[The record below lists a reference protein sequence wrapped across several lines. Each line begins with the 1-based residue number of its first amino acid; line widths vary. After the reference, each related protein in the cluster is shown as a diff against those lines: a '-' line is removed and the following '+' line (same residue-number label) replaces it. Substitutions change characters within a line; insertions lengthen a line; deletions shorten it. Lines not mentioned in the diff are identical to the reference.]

1 MNGLIAWFARNP
13 VAANLLML
21 VILAVGLW
29 STFEVVKLEVFPEF
43 ERDTVSVSFTYP
55 GATPEEVEQS
65 VLIRAEEAIADLP
78 GIAEIVSTAN
88 EGRGLVRVEVD
99 KGFEPRDLLDDIKN
113 RIDAIDT
120 FPEDVE
126 RPGYQVD
133 LFRREVISVV
143 VYGDLPE
150 LELRRL
156 GEQVRDDLTGLPEVS
171 QADLVGV
178 RAFEMTVEVD
188 PFVLEKY
195 GLSLEEVAAAIRAHN
210 RDLPAGS
217 VKTGA
222 GDIQLRSM
230 GQVYDA
236 DKLAA
241 IPLRSKRDGGTLR
254 LGEIATIRDGFD
266 EEPLAALFNGHPAAL
281 IEVYRVGNQSALE
294 VGRQVRDYVSQAK
307 NRLPDGVQID
317 YWRDR
322 SRIVKLRLNTLLT
335 NAVQGG
341 ILIFLTLALFLRFS
355 IAFWVAAGIPVS
367 FMGALLLMPVF
378 GASLN
383 LVTLFAFILVLG
395 MVVDDAIVTGESI
408 YTHLRRKGETVDS
421 VIRGA
426 QEVAVPVTFG
436 LLTTA
441 AAFLPLWFMEGR
453 RGPIFAQIPLVV
465 IPVLAFSWI
474 ESKLILPAH
483 LRHVHLRRESAG
495 PIIRLQRRVAEVLE
509 RGIEKLYRPI
519 LERCLAQRYLT
530 FALFTVG
537 VGLLACLP
545 LSGRYGYTF
554 LPRIQSE
561 IARATLVMPPG
572 TSAEVT
578 RRHLER
584 MAQAARRLQ
593 QRYMEPDGS
602 GSVIR
607 HMLVSVG
614 WASGTATGVRGN
626 PEVGRVTLEMIPPE
640 ERQLKISTR
649 KLVAEWRREIG
660 PIPGVKE
667 LTFRAEIG
675 RSSDPLDI
683 QLRGSDDEGLR
694 QVVAQLKERLAGYQG
709 VFDVLDSFDDGKQE
723 IRVRLK
729 PGAEALGLT
738 ATDLGRQLR
747 GAFHG
752 IEAQRLQRGR
762 DDVAIMVRY
771 PRAERGRLATL
782 ERMLVR
788 TPGGQRVPLAQVAE
802 LDFTRGY
809 SSIRRVD
816 RHRAVDVT
824 ADIDKDRVDLNR
836 IGEELR
842 VYLDK
847 VVAGHPGIRYSLE
860 GELREQRESLG
871 SLFYGVLFV
880 LFSIYALLA
889 IPFRSYLQPL
899 MVMLVIPY
907 SIGGAIL
914 GHMLLGMQFSFM
926 SLLGILALSGV
937 VINDS
942 LVLVDFI
949 NRRRREGVPLVEAVR
964 TAGVAR
970 FRPILLTSL
979 TTFMGLLPLLLE
991 TSTQAQFL
999 IPMAVSLGFG
1009 ILFGTFLSLLLVPA
1023 GYVILEDFIRLLG
1036 RGEQWEEF
1044 PEQAGS
1050 GEPN

>member
-1 MNGLIAWFARNP
+1 
-13 VAANLLML
+13 
-21 VILAVGLW
+21 
-29 STFEVVKLEVFPEF
+29 
-43 ERDTVSVSFTYP
+43 
-55 GATPEEVEQS
+55 
-65 VLIRAEEAIADLP
+65 
-78 GIAEIVSTAN
+78 
-88 EGRGLVRVEVD
+88 
-99 KGFEPRDLLDDIKN
+99 
-113 RIDAIDT
+113 
-120 FPEDVE
+120 
-126 RPGYQVD
+126 
-133 LFRREVISVV
+133 
-143 VYGDLPE
+143 
-150 LELRRL
+150 
-156 GEQVRDDLTGLPEVS
+156 
-171 QADLVGV
+171 
-178 RAFEMTVEVD
+178 
-188 PFVLEKY
+188 
-195 GLSLEEVAAAIRAHN
+195 
-210 RDLPAGS
+210 
-217 VKTGA
+217 
-222 GDIQLRSM
+222 
-230 GQVYDA
+230 
-236 DKLAA
+236 
-241 IPLRSKRDGGTLR
+241 
-254 LGEIATIRDGFD
+254 
-266 EEPLAALFNGHPAAL
+266 
-281 IEVYRVGNQSALE
+281 
-294 VGRQVRDYVSQAK
+294 
-307 NRLPDGVQID
+307 
-317 YWRDR
+317 
-322 SRIVKLRLNTLLT
+322 
-335 NAVQGG
+335 
-341 ILIFLTLALFLRFS
+341 
-355 IAFWVAAGIPVS
+355 
-367 FMGALLLMPVF
+367 
-378 GASLN
+378 
-383 LVTLFAFILVLG
+383 
-395 MVVDDAIVTGESI
+395 
-408 YTHLRRKGETVDS
+408 
-421 VIRGA
+421 
-426 QEVAVPVTFG
+426 
-436 LLTTA
+436 
-441 AAFLPLWFMEGR
+441 
-453 RGPIFAQIPLVV
+453 
-465 IPVLAFSWI
+465 
-474 ESKLILPAH
+474 
-483 LRHVHLRRESAG
+483 
-495 PIIRLQRRVAEVLE
+495 
-509 RGIEKLYRPI
+509 
-519 LERCLAQRYLT
+519 
-530 FALFTVG
+530 
-537 VGLLACLP
+537 
-545 LSGRYGYTF
+545 
-554 LPRIQSE
+554 
-561 IARATLVMPPG
+561 
-572 TSAEVT
+572 
-578 RRHLER
+578 
-584 MAQAARRLQ
+584 
-593 QRYMEPDGS
+593 
-602 GSVIR
+602 
-607 HMLVSVG
+607 
-614 WASGTATGVRGN
+614 
-626 PEVGRVTLEMIPPE
+626 
-640 ERQLKISTR
+640 
-649 KLVAEWRREIG
+649 
-660 PIPGVKE
+660 
-667 LTFRAEIG
+667 TFRAEIG

-802 LDFTRGY
+802 LKFTRGY

-847 VVAGHPGIRYSLE
+847 VVADHPGIRYSLE

-880 LFSIYALLA
+880 LFTVYALLA

-949 NRRRREGVPLVEAVR
+949 NRRRREGVPLIEAVR
-964 TAGVAR
+964 SAGVAR